1 MIVEVDVK
9 KEIRNY
15 GVYNFF
21 VALVMVPIGFLNIF
35 LTEDLKLTAVA
46 VGSILLVARVADFVI
61 TFFIGAIIERAK
73 FKSGKYLP
81 WLKYTKWIIYFS
93 QILIFLPFE
102 IPFAARAVLI
112 VVAYLLVNVTWAF
125 VTTVQYS
132 TLNIVAGSDM
142 DKRNKMLILGVR
154 LMTLA
159 TVVTSAS
166 NAPVRNLIASIVGP
180 KYQYLVVSIIYG
192 LFYVL
197 ATMLLTSLVKP
208 YDGPQVADGPAR
220 PQVTIKDMVRC
231 VVTNSQ
237 LIVNFASTI
246 LFFLG
251 LMGPMQIVMY
261 YYIYIQNDPQL
272 LLMTLA
278 MTITTL
284 FSLFTTIVG
293 PMIGLKLGRKKAMVL
308 GQFLT
313 VVSSVIMCLLGG
325 RHIAIF
331 IGLGMFTA
339 FASALYSG
347 FGMGY
352 IVDVGEYGYWKTGID
367 NRTVTMSLVNVPI
380 KIATFIGGSI
390 GLFGLAIIGYQPGME
405 VTEGFTRNFMLLYG
419 GIPAICNLLACL
431 INGFFYKIDDK
442 EAALYSRENRE
453 REAARAAAA
462 AG

>member
-1 MIVEVDVK
+1 MIVEVNVK

-15 GVYNFF
+15 GVYNFLVTF
-21 VALVMVPIGFLNIF
+21 VMVPLGFLNIF
-35 LTEDLKLTAVA
+35 LTEDLKITAMA

-61 TFFIGAIIERAK
+61 TFFIGAIIERSK

-166 NAPVRNLIASIVGP
+166 NAPIRNLIASIVGP
-180 KYQYLVVSIIYG
+180 EYQYLVVSIIYG

-208 YDGPQVADGPAR
+208 YDGPQVTDGPAR

-237 LIVNFASTI
+237 LIVNFGSTI

-251 LMGPMQIVMY
+251 VMAPMQIVMY

-284 FSLFTTIVG
+284 FSLFTTMVG

-313 VVSSVIMCLLGG
+313 VISSVIMCLLGG

-390 GLFGLAIIGYQPGME
+390 GLFGLAIIGYEPGME
-405 VTEGFTRNFMLLYG
+405 VTQSFTRNFMYLYG

-431 INGFFYKIDDK
+431 LNGFFYKIDDK

-462 AG
+462 G